1 MKQYYDSRIRK
12 FIQDKSKNNNTARLD
27 FKHTDYDK
35 KQTESKENQ
44 DTFRQVKSNEQ
55 DCKIKCVWNG

>member
-1 MKQYYDSRIRK
+1 MRQYYDTRLRK

-27 FKHTDYDK
+27 FKDTDYDK

-44 DTFRQVKSNEQ
+44 DTFRQAKSNEQ
-55 DCKIKCVWNG
+55 DCKIKCV

>member
-1 MKQYYDSRIRK
+1 MRQYYDSRIRK

-27 FKHTDYDK
+27 FKDTDYDK

-44 DTFRQVKSNEQ
+44 DTFRQAKSNEQ
-55 DCKIKCVWNG
+55 DCKIKCV

>member
-1 MKQYYDSRIRK
+1 MRQYYDSRLRK

-27 FKHTDYDK
+27 FKDTDYDK

-44 DTFRQVKSNEQ
+44 DTFRQAKSNEQ
-55 DCKIKCVWNG
+55 DCKIKCV